1 MLTSFTLENFKSF
14 REPATLPLAPLT
26 MLAGANA
33 SGKSNLVEALRLFSC
48 LVENDFNFG
57 LTEALLERNELIR
70 GIRKTGLLKWENL
83 FRFLVSL
90 HIRSGTNTLSL

>member
-33 SGKSNLVEALRLFSC
+33 SGKSNLVEALRLFSWIVQGTN
-48 LVENDFNFG
+48 LLGDSRPAAR
-57 LTEALLERNELIR
+57 ALLHRAQFVR
-70 GIRKTGLLKWENL
+70 GNC
-83 FRFLVSL
+83 
-90 HIRSGTNTLSL
+90 